1 MVLVAYQKETI
12 EVIRSQTS
20 ADLVG
25 MHVPLPGRTAKAS
38 DMPVVLSTVG
48 VGAVLDTPTRPS
60 IPSELHSIEPIS

>member
-1 MVLVAYQKETI
+1 MALIAYEKERI

-25 MHVPLPGRTAKAS
+25 MHAGLPRRTAKAS
-38 DMPVVLSTVG
+38 AMPVVLSTVDL
-48 VGAVLDTPTRPS
+48 GAALDTPRRPS